1 VHRAV
6 EQHLKVSR
14 TDVAATP
21 ASYRSASPGV
31 LLGTLV
37 VGAAL
42 ILCVARSTYPR
53 DVATAMACEAFP
65 APLPASPAGYPS
77 ACPT

>member
-1 VHRAV
+1 
-6 EQHLKVSR
+6 
-14 TDVAATP
+14 
-21 ASYRSASPGV
+21 V

-42 ILCVARSTYPR
+42 ILSVARRTYPR
-53 DVATAMACEAFP
+53 DVATAMACEAFS
-65 APLPASPAGYPS
+65 APLPATPAGYPS